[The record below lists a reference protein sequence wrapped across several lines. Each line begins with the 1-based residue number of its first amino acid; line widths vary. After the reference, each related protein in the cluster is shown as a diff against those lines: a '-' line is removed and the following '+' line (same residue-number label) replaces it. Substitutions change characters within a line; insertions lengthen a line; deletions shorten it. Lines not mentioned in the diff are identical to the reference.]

1 MGVNLVPEVNDFW
14 VERLRFEPQNTENP
28 TPGAVRNG
36 SVEERCITEGT
47 HKILSFV
54 TEVNNRGD
62 KDLVIGRPEDHTD
75 IFERVRHTRNGWIT
89 KENFYTYALKDK
101 AGNILSKGSKR
112 AWCIMDHSRFNCDYQ
127 GISKGDHD
135 EYGTQEHCQ
144 FLVIDDLSN
153 GEYVFEA
160 VINPFKIFEEVN
172 YEDNKVTIVIRIE
185 EPLVE
190 IIKDKM

>member
-62 KDLVIGRPEDHTD
+62 KDLVIGRPEDHSD

-101 AGNILSKGSKR
+101 AGNTLSKGSKR